1 MAIQTV
7 GLLSPGDMGHVVGQV
22 LLQHGM
28 RVVTCLQGRSERTR
42 MLSRQAGIA
51 EVPTYEQ
58 LVREADLFFCES
70 PFLEEDVE
78 QASKRYH
85 LTARQAGLLGRDA
98 RVRRLEVFHFS
109 PRYEG
114 RADEIYAEARSAFL
128 GG

>member
-58 LVREADLFFCES
+58 LVREADLLLS
-70 PFLEEDVE
+70 ILVPEE
-78 QASKRYH
+78 A
-85 LTARQAGLLGRDA
+85 LNTARLPPPA
-98 RVRRLEVFHFS
+98 RRHGSAATL
-109 PRYEG
+109 
-114 RADEIYAEARSAFL
+114 YAPFYARFPS
-128 GG
+128 